1 MNGLVAMLKLRPIL
15 SHQTR
20 RLPNRSINKT
30 EFHSLRKQQ
39 ISAISEPNPGPGKLP
54 QPSDRRPRKRRFNVE
69 VEIPSSLQRA
79 MSPRMAL

>member
-1 MNGLVAMLKLRPIL
+1 MNGLVAILQLRPIL

-39 ISAISEPNPGPGKLP
+39 ISAISEIRALANCLSRAIDGHPRHAWRI
-54 QPSDRRPRKRRFNVE
+54 QP
-69 VEIPSSLQRA
+69 
-79 MSPRMAL
+79 